1 MRYLTIT
8 ADYLGTGVKDD
19 YAEPIDP
26 QTLNLPQEITDRISR
41 WVAAYQPL
49 ISLDENERSLRREE
63 IERLDQDGLNLARD
77 IKTHLREKAKI
88 QYYSEG
94 RLQRLAVC

>member
-19 YAEPIDP
+19 FTGSVDIKALE
-26 QTLNLPQEITDRISR
+26 LPDEIAQRLAS
-41 WVAAYQPL
+41 WVASYQPI
-49 ISLDENERSLRREE
+49 ISLDENERSLRAEE
-63 IERLDQDGLNLARD
+63 IERLDQQGLAVARD
-77 IKTHLREKAKI
+77 IKSYFGENAKI

-94 RLQRLAVC
+94 KLQRLPL